1 MASQKRWVQTVGVD
15 RPLVRTDIRT
25 VAYISTTVARNSWP
39 EDASVG
45 LYCCC
50 VGSVFSSGGIFEFEA
65 DI

>member
-15 RPLVRTDIRT
+15 RLLVRTDIRT
-25 VAYISTTVARNSWP
+25 VVYISTTVARNSWP

-50 VGSVFSSGGIFEFEA
+50 VVVFHGVGSVFS
-65 DI
+65 